1 MIRWRRFV
9 ARDEAERSSNSSRID
24 AAIGPAMPKDTRYV
38 LDTSALLALR
48 DDEAGAERV
57 HRIIDAARKGRASA
71 YVSFMTRMEL
81 LYRIGGSESDDAAAA
96 ALRLLDA
103 LPLQWVTCEPPSLTE
118 AARIKQQGGLSVAD
132 AWIAA
137 TAIVQQAV
145 LVHKDPEFVALTDL
159 SQEHLGS

>member
-1 MIRWRRFV
+1 MLKS
-9 ARDEAERSSNSSRID
+9 A
-24 AAIGPAMPKDTRYV
+24 RYV

-57 HRIIDAARKGRASA
+57 HRIIGAARKRRATA

-81 LYRIGGSESDDAAAA
+81 LYRIAASESDEAAAA

-103 LPLQWVTCEPPSLTE
+103 LPLHWVTCEAPILVE
-118 AARIKQQGGLSVAD
+118 AARIKRRGGLSVAD

-137 TAIVQQAV
+137 TAIARQAV
-145 LVHKDPEFVALTDL
+145 LVHKDPEFAALADV
-159 SQEHLGS
+159 SQEPLGS

>member
-1 MIRWRRFV
+1 MPDV
-9 ARDEAERSSNSSRID
+9 A
-24 AAIGPAMPKDTRYV
+24 RYV

-57 HRIIDAARKGRASA
+57 HRIIDATRKRRANT

-81 LYRIGGSESDDAAAA
+81 LYRIAASEGDDAAAA

-103 LPLQWVTCEPPSLTE
+103 LPLHWVTCEPPILVE
-118 AARIKQQGGLSVAD
+118 AARIKQRGGLSVAD

-137 TAIVQQAV
+137 TAVLREAV
-145 LVHKDPEFVALTDL
+145 LVHKDPEFAALAEL
-159 SQEHLGS
+159 SQEHLGH